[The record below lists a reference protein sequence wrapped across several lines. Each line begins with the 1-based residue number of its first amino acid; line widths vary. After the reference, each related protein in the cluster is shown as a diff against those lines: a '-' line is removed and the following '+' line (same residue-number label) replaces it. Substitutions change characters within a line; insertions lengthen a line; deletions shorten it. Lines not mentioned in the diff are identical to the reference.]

1 MFEYMQITKLTNETD
16 SRDTHI
22 CHADNHEL
30 YCDRVLMQSPIK
42 PIRGDAM
49 SNSTKARKPD
59 STVDAWA
66 ILFLII
72 LVVGTA
78 VFWVSHQ

>member
-1 MFEYMQITKLTNETD
+1 MFEYMQITKLTNE
-16 SRDTHI
+16 SRYCHTHI
-22 CHADNHEL
+22 CHAGNHQL
-30 YCDRVLMQSPIK
+30 YCARVFVQSPIK
-42 PIRGDAM
+42 PTRGDAM
-49 SNSTKARKPD
+49 SNPTKARKPD

>member
-1 MFEYMQITKLTNETD
+1 MFEYMQRTKTTNEMQQDKTP
-16 SRDTHI
+16 I
-22 CHADNHEL
+22 CGAGNHRL
-30 YCDRVLMQSPIK
+30 NCGRVFMQSPIK
-42 PIRGDAM
+42 PTRGDAM
-49 SNSTKARKPD
+49 SNPTKARKSD

-72 LVVGTA
+72 LVVSTA

>member
-1 MFEYMQITKLTNETD
+1 MNFTVVE
-16 SRDTHI
+16 SS
-22 CHADNHEL
+22 CNHL
-30 YCDRVLMQSPIK
+30 IK
-42 PIRGDAM
+42 PTRGDAM
-49 SNSTKARKPD
+49 SNSIKARKPD

>member
-1 MFEYMQITKLTNETD
+1 MNDEVLDDRLSMLFGMILLTRAVWT
-16 SRDTHI
+16 I
-22 CHADNHEL
+22 
-30 YCDRVLMQSPIK
+30 Q
-42 PIRGDAM
+42 
-49 SNSTKARKPD
+49 STKARKPD